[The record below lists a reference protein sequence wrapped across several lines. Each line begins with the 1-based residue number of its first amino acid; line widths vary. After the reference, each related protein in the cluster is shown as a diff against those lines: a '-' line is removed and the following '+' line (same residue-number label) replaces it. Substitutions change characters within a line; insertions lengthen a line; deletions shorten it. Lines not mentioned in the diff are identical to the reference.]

1 MLNETSLDKILSKE
15 EFTKKDLAYLLSI
28 GDTHEMQQLFEKAYE
43 IKSRYVGTT
52 VYFRG
57 LIELSNICE
66 KNCFYCGIRKENRN
80 IERYMM
86 SEEEV
91 LRASK
96 EAWQWG
102 YGSVVLQAGE
112 ISSNRYASFIEDLI
126 HKIKE
131 LSNGELGITLSLGEQ
146 AENIYRRWYEAGAH
160 RYLLRIETS
169 NRELYTTLHPE
180 NHSYDRRLECLQM
193 LGDIGYYVGTGV
205 MIGLPGQTI
214 DHLAEDIMFFKQID
228 ADMIGMGPYIP
239 HHDTPLACLLGEFET
254 IKQDQFELAL
264 RMIAV
269 TRIFLRDVNIASTTA
284 LQALD
289 NSGRELGLKAGAN
302 IIMPNVT
309 DTTYRRGYQLY
320 DNKPCLDENA
330 SMCRTCLEGRILSIG
345 ETIGYN
351 KMGDSPH
358 YDRKKVRNRGK

>member
-1 MLNETSLDKILSKE
+1 LLSEASPDKILAKDRL
-15 EFTKKDLAYLLSI
+15 TKKDLAHLLSLNDKQ
-28 GDTHEMQQLFEKAYE
+28 GMQQLFDKAYA
-43 IKSRYVGTT
+43 IKKKYVGTT

-66 KNCFYCGIRKENRN
+66 KNCYYCGIRKENRKV
-80 IERYMM
+80 ERYMM
-86 SEEEV
+86 SEEEI
-91 LRASK
+91 LQAAN

-112 ISSNRYASFIEDLI
+112 ISNSRYTSFIENLI

-146 AENIYRRWYEAGAH
+146 VENTYKRWYAAGAH

-169 NRELYTTLHPE
+169 DRKLYALLHPE
-180 NHSYDRRLECLQM
+180 SHNYDSRVECLQI

-205 MIGLPGQTI
+205 MIGLPGQTVER
-214 DHLAEDIMFFKQID
+214 LADDIMFFKRID

-239 HHDTPLACLLGEFET
+239 HHDTPLACCLGNFDD

-264 RMIAV
+264 RMIAA

-289 NSGRELGLKAGAN
+289 DSGRELGLKAGAN
-302 IIMPNVT
+302 IIMPNIT
-309 DTTYRRGYQLY
+309 DTIYRRGYQLY

-330 SMCRTCLEGRILSIG
+330 SMCRACLEGRILSIG

-351 KMGDSPH
+351 KPGDSPH
-358 YDRKKVRNRGK
+358 YDRKRTRVRK

>member
-1 MLNETSLDKILSKE
+1 
-15 EFTKKDLAYLLSI
+15 
-28 GDTHEMQQLFEKAYE
+28 MQQLFDRAYK
-43 IKSRYVGTT
+43 IKKKYVGTT

-66 KNCFYCGIRKENRN
+66 KNCYYCGIRKENRKV
-80 IERYMM
+80 ERYMM

-91 LRASK
+91 LQAAK

-112 ISSNRYASFIEDLI
+112 IGNSYYTGFIENLI
-126 HKIKE
+126 RKIKE

-146 AENIYRRWYEAGAH
+146 EENTYKRWYEAGAH

-169 NRELYTTLHPE
+169 DRKLYALLHPE
-180 NHSYDRRLECLQM
+180 SHNYDRRLECLQI

-205 MIGLPGQTI
+205 MIGLPGQTVA
-214 DHLAEDIMFFKQID
+214 HLADDIMFFKEID

-239 HHDTPLACLLGEFET
+239 HHDTPLACCLGNFDD
-254 IKQDQFELAL
+254 IKEDQFELAL
-264 RMIAV
+264 RMIAA
-269 TRIFLRDVNIASTTA
+269 TRIFLKDVNIASTTA

-289 NSGRELGLKAGAN
+289 DSGRELGLKAGAN
-302 IIMPNVT
+302 IIMPNIT

-320 DNKPCLDENA
+320 DKKPCMDENA
-330 SMCRTCLEGRILSIG
+330 SMCRTCLEGKILSIG

-351 KMGDSPH
+351 KTGDSPH
-358 YDRKKVRNRGK
+358 YDRKRTRVRK